1 MMKLGHDV
9 TGTSTQQECGHDIQR
24 SVRELLGKVKTGLVY
39 TPRLGCSGSELA
51 DHRGGHAAIGT
62 SSFLGGQTV
71 SALTRS
77 LTK

>member
-1 MMKLGHDV
+1 MLQGPPPSKNVGMTAFSEGA
-9 TGTSTQQECGHDIQR
+9 TGKSQ
-24 SVRELLGKVKTGLVY
+24 TGLVY

-62 SSFLGGQTV
+62 SSFLGGQTG
-71 SALTRS
+71 SPLTRP